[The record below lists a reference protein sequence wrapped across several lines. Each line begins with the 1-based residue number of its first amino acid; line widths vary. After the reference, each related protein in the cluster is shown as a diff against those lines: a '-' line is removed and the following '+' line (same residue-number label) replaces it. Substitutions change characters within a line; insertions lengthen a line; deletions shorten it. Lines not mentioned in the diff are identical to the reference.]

1 MMLHAPGHLRS
12 LQSTT
17 SEFPLVSL
25 LTFKVDLLLAAFAS
39 TSRCSTASV
48 TALFYDDEDTPESL
62 DDLCGTDSGAV
73 DLTMNQALLAST
85 NSSIPL
91 LQVCPIPLL
100 LHQCFSSSTRFF
112 SC

>member
-1 MMLHAPGHLRS
+1 

-25 LTFKVDLLLAAFAS
+25 LTFKVDLLLAAFGS
-39 TSRCSTASV
+39 TSGCSTASV

-73 DLTMNQALLAST
+73 DLSMNQALLAST
-85 NSSIPL
+85 NTSIPL
-91 LQVCPIPLL
+91 LQVCPIPLI
-100 LHQCFSSSTRFF
+100 QFNNVWRSK
-112 SC
+112 